1 MQMEFNPNQANNRK
15 RLYFREILIQVY
27 IHLFI
32 NATVKLTHG
41 KNHLA
46 IQLDNKMSFNE
57 HTYNEISKAKKV
69 QGFFLITD
77 TNYLTTKDLIDHF
90 KFFMWHNLTVK

>member
-57 HTYNEISKAKKV
+57 HTYNKISKAKKV
-69 QGFFLITD
+69 QVSSSV
-77 TNYLTTKDLIDHF
+77 TNYLTTKDLIDHYI
-90 KFFMWHNLTVK
+90 FFMWHNLTVK